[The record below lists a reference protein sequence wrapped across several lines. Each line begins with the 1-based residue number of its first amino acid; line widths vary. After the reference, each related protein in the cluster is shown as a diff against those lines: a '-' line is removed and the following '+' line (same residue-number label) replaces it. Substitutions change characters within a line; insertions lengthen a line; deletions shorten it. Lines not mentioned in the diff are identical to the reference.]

1 MDGGR
6 FTTTRP
12 AYRQTIIR
20 QGQQHQASPE
30 ASQPQPVSREPQPAP
45 PVRPSK
51 KVKRSFRW
59 LAILTIVFATLALI
73 VGVWLLWPKAAS
85 GAPID
90 KSRYQAVT
98 LTNGQVYFGKLT
110 DYNSEYLKLTDVYY
124 IQTRQTSDTTGAS
137 KTSTDQSN
145 QLIKRG
151 NEVHGPED
159 EMVLFKDQVS
169 YYENLKLDG
178 EVAQLIDKYKKSH

>member
-1 MDGGR
+1 MDGGQY
-6 FTTTRP
+6 TTTRS
-12 AYRQTIIR
+12 AYRQTVVR
-20 QGQQHQASPE
+20 QAQQRQAPPE
-30 ASQPQPVSREPQPAP
+30 APQPQPVSHEPQLAP

-51 KVKRSFRW
+51 KAKRSLRRFGIVAII
-59 LAILTIVFATLALI
+59 LAVFALI
-73 VGVWLLWPKAAS
+73 IGVWLLWPKAAA

-90 KSRYQAVT
+90 ASKYQAVT

-110 DYNSEYLKLTDVYY
+110 DYSSEYLKLTDVYY
-124 IQTRQTSDTTGAS
+124 IQTRQTSDSG

-159 EMVLFKDQVS
+159 GMVLFKDQVS
-169 YYENLKLDG
+169 FYENLKSDG